1 MSEAKAKILL
11 VDDDESLLEILRFN
25 LEKDGYHCLV
35 STTGAQALEVAHQEK
50 PDLIILDI
58 MLPEISGFEVCRILR
73 KDLNVPII
81 MLTAK
86 AEEIDK
92 IVGLELGADDY
103 ITKPF
108 SLRELQV
115 RIKSLLRRSRNVAPK
130 QSEPPEEGTA
140 AGDLQ
145 IDVRKHT
152 VTLDGV
158 TLKLTPKEFDLL
170 HLFISNRGR
179 VLTRDQILDKVWG
192 YDYTGGTRT
201 VDTLILGLRKK
212 IEADPAKPKRLVTVW
227 GVGYR
232 LFP

>member
-25 LEKDGYHCLV
+25 LEKDGYQCLS

-73 KDLNVPII
+73 KNLNVPII

-92 IVGLELGADDY
+92 VVGLELGADDY

>member
-25 LEKDGYHCLV
+25 LEKDGYQCLA
-35 STTGAQALEVAHQEK
+35 STTGAQALEVAHQQK

-73 KDLNVPII
+73 KNLNVPII

-92 IVGLELGADDY
+92 VVGLELGADDY

-145 IDVRKHT
+145 IDARKHN
-152 VTLDGV
+152 VTLDGAP
-158 TLKLTPKEFDLL
+158 LKLTPKEFDLL
-170 HLFISNRGR
+170 HFFISNRGR